1 MIANSQPYEMNKS
14 IQRQSTFAIAIH
26 GGAGTIL
33 KSKMTPEREADI
45 RAVLTESLRVGYAL
59 LNEGGCA
66 LDAVQK
72 AVNVMEDSPLFNAGR
87 GAVFTHDG
95 AHEQDATIMDGLT
108 GQAGAVASVRQIAR
122 PIDLA
127 RLVMDQSPHVLLTGD
142 GAHRFAVEH
151 GMELV
156 DSKYFYTEQRWE
168 QLRRAKAKVKET
180 GKGDVK
186 GDMMLSEDDKHGT
199 VGAAAL
205 DKQGHLAAATSSGG
219 MTNKRYGRVGD
230 SAIVG
235 AGTFADDLC
244 AVSTTGHGEFF
255 QRGVVA
261 YDIAARV
268 RYGGLSL
275 AEAAEVVV
283 KTKLTDLGG
292 TGGLIAIDKDGNISL
307 PFNTEGMYRG
317 YLMAGGEPVVEV
329 FRE

>member
-1 MIANSQPYEMNKS
+1 MTTTLGIV
-14 IQRQSTFAIAIH
+14 IH

-45 RAVLTESLRVGYAL
+45 RATLTESLRVGYAL
-59 LNEGGCA
+59 LNEGSSA

-72 AVNVMEDSPLFNAGR
+72 AVNVMEDSPLFNAGK

-95 AHEQDATIMDGLT
+95 KNEQDATVVDGFS
-108 GQAGAVASVRQIAR
+108 GQAGSVASVCSIAN

-127 RLVMDQSPHVLLTGD
+127 KKVMSDSPHVLLMGD
-142 GAHRFAVEH
+142 GAERFAVEH

-156 DSKYFYTEQRWE
+156 DNKYFYTEQRWE
-168 QLRRAKAKVKET
+168 QFQKALAKEQQASDN
-180 GKGDVK
+180 KGDLS
-186 GDMMLSEDDKHGT
+186 LSEDDKHGT
-199 VGAAAL
+199 VGAVAL
-205 DKQGHLAAATSSGG
+205 DSQGHLAAATSSGG

-261 YDIAARV
+261 YDVAALMRH
-268 RYGGLSL
+268 RGLSL
-275 AEAAEVVV
+275 AEATHLSVQ
-283 KTKLTDLGG
+283 TKLTDRGG
-292 TGGLIAIDKDGNISL
+292 TGGLIAIDKDGNIAL

-317 YLMAGGEPVVEV
+317 YLLPGQEPVVEI

>member
-1 MIANSQPYEMNKS
+1 MTT
-14 IQRQSTFAIAIH
+14 TFAIAIH

-45 RAVLTESLRVGYAL
+45 RATLAESLRVGYAL

-72 AVNVMEDSPLFNAGR
+72 AVNVMEDSPLFNAGK

-95 AHEQDATIMDGLT
+95 KNEQDATIMDGFT
-108 GQAGAVASVRQIAR
+108 GQAGSVASVRHIAR

-127 RLVMDQSPHVLLTGD
+127 RLVMDQSAHVLLMGD
-142 GAHRFAVEH
+142 GAERFAVEH

-156 DSKYFYTEQRWE
+156 DNKYFYTEQRWE
-168 QLRRAKAKVKET
+168 QLQRALAKEQQASDN
-180 GKGDVK
+180 KGDLS
-186 GDMMLSEDDKHGT
+186 LSEDDKHGT
-199 VGAAAL
+199 VGAVAL
-205 DKQGHLAAATSSGG
+205 DSQGHLAAATSSGG

-261 YDIAARV
+261 YDVAALM
-268 RYGGLSL
+268 RYKGLSL
-275 AEAAEVVV
+275 AEATDLSVQ
-283 KTKLTDLGG
+283 TKLTDRGG
-292 TGGLIAIDKDGNISL
+292 TGGLIAIDKDGNIAL

-317 YLMAGGEPVVEV
+317 YLMAGGEPVVAI

>member
-1 MIANSQPYEMNKS
+1 MSKP
-14 IQRQSTFAIAIH
+14 FAIAIH

-45 RAVLTESLRVGYAL
+45 RAALTESLRVGYAL

-66 LDAVQK
+66 IDAVQK
-72 AVNVMEDSPLFNAGR
+72 AVNVMEDSPLFNAGK

-95 AHEQDATIMDGLT
+95 KNEQDATVVDGFS
-108 GQAGAVASVRQIAR
+108 GQAGSVASVRHIAR

-127 RLVMDQSPHVLLTGD
+127 RLVMDQSAHVLLMGD
-142 GAHRFAVEH
+142 GAEKFAVEH

-156 DSKYFYTEQRWE
+156 DKDYFYTEQRWE
-168 QLRRAKAKVKET
+168 QLQRAKAKDKET

-186 GDMMLSEDDKHGT
+186 GDMMLSEDEKHGT
-199 VGAAAL
+199 VGAVAL
-205 DKQGHLAAATSSGG
+205 DKQGHLGAATSSGG

-261 YDIAARV
+261 YDVAALM
-268 RYGGLSL
+268 RYKGMSL
-275 AEAAEVVV
+275 AEATDLSVQ
-283 KTKLTDLGG
+283 TKLTDPGG
-292 TGGLIAIDKDGNISL
+292 TGGLIAIDKEGNIAL

-317 YLMAGGEPVVEV
+317 YLCNGGEPVVEI

>member
-1 MIANSQPYEMNKS
+1 MIANSQPYEMTKS
-14 IQRQSTFAIAIH
+14 IQRQSTCTIAIH

-33 KSKMTPEREADI
+33 KSKMTPDREAAI
-45 RAVLTESLRVGYAL
+45 RATLTESLRVGYAV

-66 LDAVQK
+66 LDAVQT
-72 AVNVMEDSPLFNAGR
+72 AVNVMEDSPLFNAGK

-95 AHEQDATIMDGLT
+95 LNEQDATIMDGFS
-108 GQAGAVASVRQIAR
+108 GQAGSVASIRQIAR

-127 RLVMDQSPHVLLTGD
+127 RLVMDQSPHVLLIGD
-142 GAHRFAVEH
+142 GAERFAVEH

-156 DSKYFYTEQRWE
+156 DKDYFFTDQRWE
-168 QLRRAKAKVKET
+168 QLQEALSKEQQASDN
-180 GKGDVK
+180 KGD
-186 GDMMLSEDDKHGT
+186 LSLPEDDKHGT
-199 VGAAAL
+199 VGAVAL
-205 DKQGHLAAATSSGG
+205 DSQGHLAAATSSGG

-261 YDIAARV
+261 YDVAALM
-268 RYGGLSL
+268 RYKGMLL
-275 AEAAEVVV
+275 KDAAEDSVR
-283 KTKLTDLGG
+283 TKLIDRDG
-292 TGGLIAIDKDGNISL
+292 TGGLIAMDKDGNIAL

-317 YLMAGGEPVVEV
+317 YLCNGGAPVVEI

>member
-1 MIANSQPYEMNKS
+1 MSKP
-14 IQRQSTFAIAIH
+14 FAIAIH

-45 RAVLTESLRVGYAL
+45 RATLTESLRVGYAL
-59 LNEGGCA
+59 LNEGGSA

-72 AVNVMEDSPLFNAGR
+72 AVNVMEDSPLFNAGK

-95 AHEQDATIMDGLT
+95 ANEQDATIMDGFS
-108 GQAGAVASVRQIAR
+108 GQAGAVASVKQIAR

-127 RLVMDQSPHVLLTGD
+127 RLVMDQSAHVLLMGD
-142 GAHRFAVEH
+142 GAERFAVEH

-156 DSKYFYTEQRWE
+156 DAKYFYTKQRWE
-168 QLRRAKAKVKET
+168 QLQKALSKEQQASDN
-180 GKGDVK
+180 KGDLS
-186 GDMMLSEDDKHGT
+186 LSEDDKHGT
-199 VGAAAL
+199 VGAVAL
-205 DKQGHLAAATSSGG
+205 DSQGHLAAATSSGG

-261 YDIAARV
+261 YDVAALM
-268 RYGGLSL
+268 RYGELSL
-275 AEAAEVVV
+275 KDAAEEAVR
-283 KTKLTDLGG
+283 TKLTDLGG
-292 TGGLIAIDKDGNISL
+292 TGGLIAIDQNGNFAL

-317 YLMAGGEPVVEV
+317 HLMPGQEPVVEI

>member
-1 MIANSQPYEMNKS
+1 MT
-14 IQRQSTFAIAIH
+14 RHFAIAIH

-45 RAVLTESLRVGYAL
+45 RATLTESLRVGYAL

-95 AHEQDATIMDGLT
+95 KNEQDATIMDGFS
-108 GQAGAVASVRQIAR
+108 GQAGSVASVRSIAN

-127 RLVMDQSPHVLLTGD
+127 KKVMSDSPHVLLMGD
-142 GAHRFAVEH
+142 GAEKFAVEH

-156 DSKYFYTEQRWE
+156 DNKYFYTDQRWE
-168 QLRRAKAKVKET
+168 QLQRAKAKAKET
-180 GKGDVK
+180 GKGDAK

-199 VGAAAL
+199 VGAVAL
-205 DKQGHLAAATSSGG
+205 DKHGHLAAATSSGG

-255 QRGVVA
+255 QRGMVA
-261 YDIAARV
+261 YDVAALM
-268 RYGGLSL
+268 RYKGMSL
-275 AEAAEVVV
+275 AEATDLSVQ
-283 KTKLTDLGG
+283 TKLTDPGG
-292 TGGLIAIDKDGNISL
+292 TGGLIAIDKDGNIAL

-317 YLMAGGEPVVEV
+317 YLMAGGEPVVEI

>member
-1 MIANSQPYEMNKS
+1 MTT
-14 IQRQSTFAIAIH
+14 TFAIAIH

-33 KSKMTPEREADI
+33 KSKMTPEREAAI
-45 RAVLTESLRVGYAL
+45 RATLTESLRVGYAL

-95 AHEQDATIMDGLT
+95 KNEQDATIMDGFS
-108 GQAGAVASVRQIAR
+108 GQAGSVASVKHIAR

-127 RLVMDQSPHVLLTGD
+127 RLVMDQSPHVLLMGD
-142 GAHRFAVEH
+142 GAEKFAVEH

-156 DSKYFYTEQRWE
+156 DNKYFYTEQRWE
-168 QLRRAKAKVKET
+168 QLQRALAKEQRASDN
-180 GKGDVK
+180 KGDLS
-186 GDMMLSEDDKHGT
+186 LSEDDKHGT
-199 VGAAAL
+199 VGAVAL
-205 DKQGHLAAATSSGG
+205 DSQGHLAAATSSGG

-230 SAIVG
+230 SALVG

-255 QRGVVA
+255 MRGVVA
-261 YDIAARV
+261 YDVAALMH
-268 RYGGLSL
+268 YKGLSL
-275 AEAAEVVV
+275 AEATDLSVQ
-283 KTKLTDLGG
+283 TKLTDPGG
-292 TGGLIAIDKDGNISL
+292 TGGLIAIDKDGNIAL

-317 YLMAGGEPVVEV
+317 YLYKGSEPMVEI

>member
-1 MIANSQPYEMNKS
+1 M
-14 IQRQSTFAIAIH
+14 TTTCAIAIH

-45 RAVLTESLRVGYAL
+45 RATLTESLRMGYAL

-72 AVNVMEDSPLFNAGR
+72 AVNVMEDSPLFNAGK

-95 AHEQDATIMDGLT
+95 KNEQDATVVDGFS
-108 GQAGAVASVRQIAR
+108 GQAGAVASVCSIAN

-127 RLVMDQSPHVLLTGD
+127 KKVMSDSPHVLLMGD
-142 GAHRFAVEH
+142 GAERFAVEH

-156 DSKYFYTEQRWE
+156 DNKYFYTEQRWE
-168 QLRRAKAKVKET
+168 QLQRALAKEQQASDN
-180 GKGDVK
+180 KGDLS
-186 GDMMLSEDDKHGT
+186 LSEDDKHGT
-199 VGAAAL
+199 IGAVAL
-205 DKQGHLAAATSSGG
+205 DSQGHLAAATSSGG

-261 YDIAARV
+261 YDVAALMRH
-268 RYGGLSL
+268 RGLSL
-275 AEAAEVVV
+275 AEATDLSVQ
-283 KTKLTDLGG
+283 TKLTDRGG
-292 TGGLIAIDKDGNISL
+292 TGGLIAIDKDGNIAL

-317 YLMAGGEPVVEV
+317 YLMAGGEPVVEI

>member
-1 MIANSQPYEMNKS
+1 M
-14 IQRQSTFAIAIH
+14 TTTLAIVIH

-45 RAVLTESLRVGYAL
+45 RATLTESLRVGYAV

-95 AHEQDATIMDGLT
+95 KNEQDATIVDGFS
-108 GQAGAVASVRQIAR
+108 GQAGSVASVRSIAN

-127 RLVMDQSPHVLLTGD
+127 KKVMSDSPHVLLMGD
-142 GAHRFAVEH
+142 GAEKFAVEH

-156 DSKYFYTEQRWE
+156 DNKYFYTEQRWE
-168 QLRRAKAKVKET
+168 QLQRARAKEQQASDN
-180 GKGDVK
+180 KGDLS
-186 GDMMLSEDDKHGT
+186 LSEDDKHGT
-199 VGAAAL
+199 VGAVAL
-205 DKQGHLAAATSSGG
+205 DSQGHLAAATSSGG

-261 YDIAARV
+261 YDVAALM
-268 RYGGLSL
+268 RYKGLSL
-275 AEAAEVVV
+275 AEATDLSVQ
-283 KTKLTDLGG
+283 TKLTDRGG
-292 TGGLIAIDKDGNISL
+292 TGGLIAIDKDGNIAL

-317 YLMAGGEPVVEV
+317 YLMAGGEPVVEI

>member
-1 MIANSQPYEMNKS
+1 M
-14 IQRQSTFAIAIH
+14 
-26 GGAGTIL
+26 

-45 RAVLTESLRVGYAL
+45 RATLTESLRVGYAL

-72 AVNVMEDSPLFNAGR
+72 AVNVMEDSPLFNAGK

-95 AHEQDATIMDGLT
+95 ANEQDATVVDGFS
-108 GQAGAVASVRQIAR
+108 GQAGSVASVRSIAN

-127 RLVMDQSPHVLLTGD
+127 KKVMSDSLHVLLMGD
-142 GAHRFAVEH
+142 GAEKFAVEH

-156 DSKYFYTEQRWE
+156 DNKYFYTEQRWE
-168 QLRRAKAKVKET
+168 QLQRALAKEQQASDN
-180 GKGDVK
+180 KGDLS
-186 GDMMLSEDDKHGT
+186 LSEDDKHGT
-199 VGAAAL
+199 VGAVAL
-205 DKQGHLAAATSSGG
+205 DSQGHLAAATSSGG

-235 AGTFADDLC
+235 TGTFADDLC

-261 YDIAARV
+261 YDVAALM
-268 RYGGLSL
+268 RYKGLSL
-275 AEAAEVVV
+275 AEATDLSVQ
-283 KTKLTDLGG
+283 TKLTDRGG
-292 TGGLIAIDKDGNISL
+292 TGGLIAIDKDGNIAL

-317 YLMAGGEPVVEV
+317 YLMAGGEPVVEI

>member
-1 MIANSQPYEMNKS
+1 M
-14 IQRQSTFAIAIH
+14 
-26 GGAGTIL
+26 
-33 KSKMTPEREADI
+33 KSKMTPEREAAI
-45 RAVLTESLRVGYAL
+45 RAALTESLRVGYAL

-95 AHEQDATIMDGLT
+95 KNEQDATIVDGFAD
-108 GQAGAVASVRQIAR
+108 QAGSVASVRSIAN

-127 RLVMDQSPHVLLTGD
+127 KKVMSDSPHVLLMGD
-142 GAHRFAVEH
+142 GAERFAVEH

-156 DSKYFYTEQRWE
+156 DNDYFYTEQRWE
-168 QLRRAKAKVKET
+168 QLQRAKAKAKET
-180 GKGDVK
+180 GKEDAK

-199 VGAAAL
+199 VGAVAL

-261 YDIAARV
+261 YDVAALM
-268 RYGGLSL
+268 RYKELSL
-275 AEAAEVVV
+275 AEATDLSVQ
-283 KTKLTDLGG
+283 TKLTDLGG
-292 TGGLIAIDKDGNISL
+292 TGGLIAIDKDGNIAL

-317 YLMAGGEPVVEV
+317 YLMPDGEPVVEI